1 MVRQKGLMSSKFC
14 LKKAKKLQSVR
25 LNLQARERAGLL
37 GDKVEEIA
45 QPSERTG
52 ELTSVLKFD

>member
-1 MVRQKGLMSSKFC
+1 MTDRQTDTTENVFT
-14 LKKAKKLQSVR
+14 AFI
-25 LNLQARERAGLL
+25 LNPQARERAGLL

-52 ELTSVLKFD
+52 ELPLCF